1 MRLNSKPPK
10 IDFGPLREKFLGV
23 VAKPWTLWRIEY
35 EDQAKLSLS
44 QVKHTMQ
51 LETQKQPI
59 PRKVVI
65 LDCEYGFGLKLLEFS
80 IVDRET
86 NEVLINTLIRQTDVE
101 ADLRLKQFPPSVQ
114 NADKL
119 REEKIFANA
128 NTLTL
133 MDVNQVAKALRR
145 HNMKEFGMERKLSN
159 VFELLYP
166 GHDLIGHNHRA
177 LPDCQQTMLVLD
189 AFDEF
194 CKPNEE
200 RKSEWKLE
208 TLVER
213 FSAVAV
219 QATSVSAKRRRASST
234 EREDA
239 EGPSGPKRTRL
250 SSKMR

>member
-1 MRLNSKPPK
+1 M
-10 IDFGPLREKFLGV
+10 
-23 VAKPWTLWRIEY
+23 
-35 EDQAKLSLS
+35 
-44 QVKHTMQ
+44 
-51 LETQKQPI
+51 
-59 PRKVVI
+59 
-65 LDCEYGFGLKLLEFS
+65 
-80 IVDRET
+80 
-86 NEVLINTLIRQTDVE
+86 
-101 ADLRLKQFPPSVQ
+101 
-114 NADKL
+114 
-119 REEKIFANA
+119 
-128 NTLTL
+128 
-133 MDVNQVAKALRR
+133 VNYFK